1 MTTLPTPRDPAPRGR
16 SSLYWP
22 IRFVGLVILVLL
34 AWTWF
39 SHPEPQDTSAAALR
53 KYAVVPPFSLTERS
67 GRNVTNHDLLGKIWV
82 ADFIFTTCP
91 GPCPLVT
98 AGMAK
103 IQDAVQHDPQVQ
115 LVTFTVDPTDDTPA
129 VLSAYADKFDADH
142 YRWWFLTGPEKPLYD
157 LIQNGFYQVVQD
169 NHGQQLQPGEYVVT
183 HSTKLVLVDAHGVI
197 RGFYDGVDS
206 DGRAQLLSAIQTLES
221 GENP

>member
-1 MTTLPTPRDPAPRGR
+1 MTTLPSPRNPAPRGR
-16 SSLYWP
+16 SPLFWP
-22 IRFVGLVILVLL
+22 IRFVGLVIFVLL

-39 SHPEPQDTSAAALR
+39 SHPEPADTSAAALR

-67 GRNVTNHDLLGKIWV
+67 GRTITNHDLAGKIWV

-115 LVTFTVDPTDDTPA
+115 LVTFTVDPSDDTPA

-169 NHGQQLQPGEYVVT
+169 NHGQVLQPGEYVVT
-183 HSTKLVLVDAHGVI
+183 HSTKLALVDGHGVI
-197 RGFYDGVDS
+197 RGFFDGVDP

-221 GENP
+221 EANP

>member
-1 MTTLPTPRDPAPRGR
+1 MTTLPPPPNPAPRSR

-22 IRFVGLVILVLL
+22 IRFLGLVIFALL

-39 SHPEPQDTSAAALR
+39 SHPEPTAASALR

-67 GRNVTNHDLLGKIWV
+67 GRNITNHDLLGKIWI

-98 AGMAK
+98 ANMAK
-103 IQDAVQHDPQVQ
+103 IQEAVAHDPRVQ

-129 VLSAYADKFDADH
+129 VLTAYASKFDADP
-142 YRWWFLTGPEKPLYD
+142 YRWWFLTGQEKPLYD

-169 NHGQQLQPGEYVVT
+169 NHGQKLEQGEFVVT
-183 HSTKLVLVDAHGVI
+183 HSTKLVLVDGNGII

-206 DGRAQLLSAIQTLES
+206 DGRADLLSAIQTLENE
-221 GENP
+221 ENP

>member
-1 MTTLPTPRDPAPRGR
+1 MTTLPPDSNPARRGR

-22 IRFVGLVILVLL
+22 VRFLGLVILALL

-39 SHPEPQDTSAAALR
+39 SHPEPPAASTL
-53 KYAVVPPFSLTERS
+53 KNLGIVPPFSLIERS
-67 GRNVTNHDLLGKIWV
+67 GRNITNADLRGKIWV

-98 AGMAK
+98 ANMVK
-103 IQDAVQHDPQVQ
+103 IQRAVEHDPRVQ

-129 VLSAYADKFDADH
+129 VLAAYADKFGADH

-157 LIQNGFYQVVQD
+157 LIQNGFYQVAED
-169 NHGQQLQPGEYVVT
+169 NHGQQLQPGEYIVT
-183 HSTKLVLVDAHGVI
+183 HSTRLALVDADGVI
-197 RGFYDGVDS
+197 RGFYDGVDA
-206 DGRAQLLSAIQTLES
+206 DGRAQLLSAIQTLETE
-221 GENP
+221 ENL

>member
-1 MTTLPTPRDPAPRGR
+1 MTTLPAPPGR

-22 IRFVGLVILVLL
+22 VRFFGIVILALF

-39 SHPEPQDTSAAALR
+39 SHPEPPNTSASALR
-53 KYAVVPPFSLTERS
+53 KYAVVPPFWLTERS
-67 GRNVTNHDLLGKIWV
+67 GRNITNHDLSGKIWV

-98 AGMAK
+98 AGMAQ
-103 IQDAVQHDPQVQ
+103 IQEAVQHDPRVQ
-115 LVTFTVDPTDDTPA
+115 LVTFTVDPADDTPA

-142 YRWWFLTGPEKPLYD
+142 YRWWFLTGQEKPLYD

-183 HSTKLVLVDAHGVI
+183 HSTKLVLVDGNGVI
-197 RGFYDGVDS
+197 RGFFDGVDP
-206 DGRAQLLSAIQTLES
+206 DGRSQLLSAIQALES
-221 GENP
+221 EDNP

>member
-1 MTTLPTPRDPAPRGR
+1 MTTLPPTPAAPPRGR

-22 IRFVGLVILVLL
+22 IRFLGLAILVLL

-39 SHPEPQDTSAAALR
+39 SHPEPPATASALR

-67 GRNVTNHDLLGKIWV
+67 GRNITNNDLFGKIWV

-98 AGMAK
+98 ANMAK
-103 IQDAVQHDPQVQ
+103 IQAAVEHDPRVQ

-129 VLSAYADKFDADH
+129 VLAAYANKFGADP

-157 LIQNGFYQVVQD
+157 LIQNGFYQVAQD
-169 NHGQQLQPGEYVVT
+169 NHGQKLEQGEFVVT
-183 HSTKLVLVDAHGVI
+183 HSTRLVLVDANGII

-206 DGRAQLLSAIQTLES
+206 DGRADLLGAIKTLENEES
-221 GENP
+221 P